1 MKGERAIVEEK
12 KKKNKKKKNASA
24 RIEHPITG
32 DASPSGARIWLVN
45 WSSGQEL
52 KRHMQAYRVS
62 ILMSR

>member
-1 MKGERAIVEEK
+1 MVKELLL
-12 KKKNKKKKNASA
+12 KKKKNACA